1 MTESQIKGFRSH
13 MDSVR
18 RSSGYK
24 FHVNMDE
31 LQTTRLVQHVN
42 LDPENDA
49 PLPLWAKQIVE
60 TPHLSRRTRVELL
73 RFHDSKIRE
82 TRLAMAKP
90 VHIQQ

>member
-1 MTESQIKGFRSH
+1 MTESQMKAFRGH

-18 RSSGYK
+18 KSKDYK
-24 FHVNMDE
+24 FNVSMDE

-42 LDPENDA
+42 LDPENDT
-49 PLPLWAKQIVE
+49 PLPMWARMIVD

-82 TRLAMAKP
+82 SRIARAMP
-90 VHIQQ
+90 VESRH

>member
-1 MTESQIKGFRSH
+1 MTDIQIKSFKNH
-13 MDSVR
+13 MNSVR
-18 RSSGYK
+18 KASDYK

-49 PLPLWAKQIVE
+49 PLPMWARLIVE

-73 RFHDSKIRE
+73 KFHDSKIRE
-82 TRLAMAKP
+82 SRIARSMP
-90 VHIQQ
+90 VESRH

>member
-18 RSSGYK
+18 RSSDYK

-31 LQTTRLVQHVN
+31 LQTTRLAQHVN